1 MDHSHHS
8 CSPEGA
14 SSCELEKGSGAPSHP
29 LFVASKGGKDT
40 SHGRVQDE
48 PARVATRW
56 DAMMPYP
63 WETELW
69 SAHEAR
75 MSRVRRVRDARAG
88 LGPGVVP

>member
-1 MDHSHHS
+1 
-8 CSPEGA
+8 
-14 SSCELEKGSGAPSHP
+14 
-29 LFVASKGGKDT
+29 
-40 SHGRVQDE
+40 VQDE